1 MEEQRRY
8 TADEIEELKKK
19 DPSELTSHERQLVNL
34 KPVREGDPKRAN
46 SGRKK
51 GCVNWSTQFQNL
63 MNDERMLE
71 AIAHQMPKKWSGVV
85 GEYPATVIAAG
96 VVTIATREVLK
107 AMEQDKNLSIATLKT
122 LELIGK
128 LGYGDKVVHE
138 ADGDGFFNQAVFN
151 FVTKPDRKQP
161 DEES

>member
-1 MEEQRRY
+1 MEEQRKY

-19 DPSELTSHERQLVNL
+19 DLNELTSHERQLINL

-51 GCVNWSTQFQNL
+51 GSVNWSVQFQRL
-63 MNDERMLE
+63 MNDERMIE
-71 AIAHQMPKKWSGVV
+71 AIAHQVPKKWSGVV
-85 GEYPATVIAAG
+85 GQYPATVIAAG
-96 VVTIATREVLK
+96 VITIATREVLK
-107 AMEQDKNLSIATLKT
+107 AMEQDKSLSIATLKT

-138 ADGDGFFNQAVFN
+138 ADSENGFFNTAVFN
-151 FVTKPDRKQP
+151 FEVLPGRK
-161 DEES
+161 ESQES